1 MSCKQPRCRP
11 VKEWEF
17 TIASGTLEMH
27 APGAFGF
34 DLHFATVLYAA
45 FTCYSLTTIK
55 ATGSA
60 TLRR

>member
-1 MSCKQPRCRP
+1 